1 MDLNIWLSENNKQL
15 NVFVENLEISAATW
29 MKKGIHPGYTDH
41 TIDHSKRVLE
51 YLGKLVAPLMSS
63 DNPLSEIEVCLLIAA
78 AYTHD
83 TGMQDQ
89 REMEVEEIRDKH
101 HILSGAINREISRQI
116 ISQTLAIIPE
126 PFPGIFDRVA
136 LIAEGHRKIDLTNS
150 KFDSVN
156 VSGEQIQIR
165 FLAVLLRLADEL
177 DMDYRRAPLA
187 MTQLQNYPPET
198 LIHWFKSYYVSGI
211 KIQDDQ
217 ITIHYQFPYNK
228 GETYFRIFDR
238 IVGDKIR
245 QVLGQLYS
253 ILYENGI
260 RTQMNDPHMSEYEG
274 ILDLPTEVWELAVKE
289 AHEMVKENRVYKKIT
304 EDIAFY
310 ESMSRELATSPR
322 L

>member
-15 NVFVENLEISAATW
+15 NVFVENLEIQATAW
-29 MKKGIHPGYTDH
+29 MKQGIHLGYTDH
-41 TIDHSKRVLE
+41 TIEHSKRVVE
-51 YLGKLVAPLMSS
+51 YLGKLVKPLMSS
-63 DNPLSEIEVCLLIAA
+63 AKPLSDLEVCLLIAA

-89 REMEVEEIRDKH
+89 RDRDLEEIRGDH
-101 HILSGAINREISRQI
+101 NILSGAINREISRQI

-136 LIAEGHRKIDLTNS
+136 LIAEGHRKIDHSNS
-150 KFDSVN
+150 KYDSVN
-156 VSGEQIQIR
+156 VSGELIHIR
-165 FLAVLLRLADEL
+165 LLAALLRLADEL

-198 LIHWFKSYYVSGI
+198 LIHWYKSYYVSGI
-211 KIQDDQ
+211 EIQDDQ

-228 GETYFRIFDR
+228 DENYFRIFDR

-245 QVLGQLYS
+245 EVLVQLHS

-260 RTQMNDPHMSEYEG
+260 RIQMNDPHVSELQG
-274 ILDLPTEVWELAVKE
+274 ILDLPTDIWDLAVKE
-289 AHEMVKENRVYKKIT
+289 AHEMAKENREYKKIT
-304 EDIAFY
+304 EDITLY
-310 ESMSRELATSPR
+310 ESMSPELATSPR